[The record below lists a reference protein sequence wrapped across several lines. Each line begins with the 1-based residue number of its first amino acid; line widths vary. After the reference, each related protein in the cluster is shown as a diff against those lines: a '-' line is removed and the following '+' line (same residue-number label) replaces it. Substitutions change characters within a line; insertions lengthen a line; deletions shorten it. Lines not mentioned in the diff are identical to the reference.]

1 MEDKKI
7 TKRNLIMFPLGT
19 VGRDMMYNL
28 VTSYL
33 YTFVLFT
40 RQLTAGQLSAIAGI
54 MIAARVFDA
63 LNDPIMGNIIE
74 RTRSKWGKFK
84 PWLVIGILTTS
95 VVIYAAFNT
104 RLQGWPFVWFFGVAY
119 FLYSITYTMHDISYW
134 GMVPALSSDANT
146 RNQFTSRATLFAG
159 IGGMMAAAFIPML
172 TAGDKAI
179 GGNAVTAYGIVA
191 LVIAILGPAFLA
203 ITVFGVKEQRN
214 YNDDPVPPVSFKKI
228 WTTIT
233 GNDQLLWIA
242 LIFLLQQIG
251 NGIVLSGIGS
261 TYIYVDFGYQG
272 GYFTVFQMLGMV
284 VTGFLM
290 IFYPTISRHLT
301 RKKLMDRLMV
311 VAFIGYCVMFFSNIF
326 LESGT
331 IFVYLPL
338 IDIKTWSIYFVQ
350 IDLKFLL
357 VTLGYMLANFG
368 QYGFY
373 LIMMISIMNTVEYN
387 ELKHGT
393 RDEGIVSSLRPFL
406 TKLAS
411 ALTVAIASGTYIVFG
426 LLKYTHGIAEQEQL
440 ANQGIISS
448 EQKAEAITELLK
460 GVQPSQ
466 TSGLMLVMT
475 VLPLALMFL
484 SYILYKKHYKLDE
497 AEYDDICRQIAERKA
512 GKA

>member
-1 MEDKKI
+1 MENKSI
-7 TKRNLIMFPLGT
+7 TRRNLIMFPLGT

-40 RQLTAGQLSAIAGI
+40 RQLTAAQLSAIAGI

-74 RTRSKWGKFK
+74 RTRTKWGKFK

-95 VVIYAAFNT
+95 LVIYAAFNT
-104 RLQGWPFVWFFGVAY
+104 RLQGWSFVWFFGLVY

-172 TAGDKAI
+172 TAGDQAI

-203 ITVFGVKEQRN
+203 FTVFGVKEQRN

-251 NGIVLSGIGS
+251 NGIVLSGIDS

-272 GYFTVFQMLGMV
+272 GFFTMFQMLGMM

-290 IFYPTISRHLT
+290 IFYPAISRHMH
-301 RKKLMDRLMV
+301 RKKLMSVLMLV
-311 VAFIGYCVMFFSNIF
+311 STVGYALMLLPGLFMPKGLAAVAGF
-326 LESGT
+326 
-331 IFVYLPL
+331 
-338 IDIKTWSIYFVQ
+338 
-350 IDLKFLL
+350 DLKFIV

-426 LLKYTHGIAEQEQL
+426 LLKYTNGIAEQEQL
-440 ANQGIISS
+440 ANQGLISS
-448 EQKAEAITELLK
+448 ERKAEAIDSLLQ
-460 GVQPSQ
+460 GVQPGQ
-466 TSGLMLVMT
+466 VNGLMLVMT
-475 VLPLALMFL
+475 VLPWLLMFA
-484 SYILYKKHYKLDE
+484 SYILYKKYYKLDE
-497 AEYDDICRQIAERKA
+497 KEYDDICRQLEARKK
-512 GKA
+512 G